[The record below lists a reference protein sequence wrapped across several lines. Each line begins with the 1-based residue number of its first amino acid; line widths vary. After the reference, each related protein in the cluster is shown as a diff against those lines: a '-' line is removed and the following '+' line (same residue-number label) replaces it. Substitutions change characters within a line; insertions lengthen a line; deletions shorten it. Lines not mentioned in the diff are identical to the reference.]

1 VFGSTVAAPVWE
13 AYMRNVLAGLDPIPF
28 PQPELAAVPSVIGM
42 TEEAARAA
50 LREAR
55 FKVAVR
61 TVDSYRTAG
70 TVVEQAPGGGT
81 RTIPGSTVT
90 IYVSTGEAP
99 IVTVPNVVGMTGT
112 QAAALLR
119 ARHFVVQIVEKPT
132 RDEELDGVVLGQ
144 LPKPATAV
152 PEGSS
157 VTINVGLLRGGG
169 GQPSP
174 SPDSNANR

>member
-1 VFGSTVAAPVWE
+1 
-13 AYMRNVLAGLDPIPF
+13 
-28 PQPELAAVPSVIGM
+28 
-42 TEEAARAA
+42 
-50 LREAR
+50 
-55 FKVAVR
+55 
-61 TVDSYRTAG
+61 
-70 TVVEQAPGGGT
+70 
-81 RTIPGSTVT
+81 
-90 IYVSTGEAP
+90 
-99 IVTVPNVVGMTGT
+99 MTGT

-174 SPDSNANR
+174 SPDPNANR